1 MALGLGQNWKRVR
14 CVIHM
19 GRGDPST
26 ISQMMGRCGRD
37 GRPGLAILFME
48 PNRKKGKNSVKQFEH
63 GKKQLTDDDRMD
75 AYAVT
80 PVCLRVANAVDNLY
94 GYIPVSKED
103 PNYLKERSRHVSLKF
118 DPCDCSNCEPEA
130 ATQIHNCAHLL
141 RKDNFEDIMS
151 NPSRF
156 MEGMP
161 EYIKPK
167 KKRHQKTKYKS
178 RFSESNVKKIAD
190 DLVAHFK
197 RFYTNIFGSKPE
209 YKAEKYFTKT
219 DAKAVA
225 QAIEYIE
232 EPRLIAKLIGG
243 KWFDDQV
250 NNMFSFI
257 EVYKQSEF
265 FEKIVFEVEEGK
277 RQKENEEAEKARKK
291 KQQEEEKRRLNEKKE
306 ADRLAK
312 HAEDATALEGFKRA
326 RAAEVI
332 EAEERRCRGDLL
344 TSSSNPVT
352 LQPKAKRVR
361 LSPEEKKKNDEKI
374 KADKAAKK
382 AEDARALEGFKKA
395 RAAEVVERRA
405 KDGEIESTSLT

>member
-1 MALGLGQNWKRVR
+1 
-14 CVIHM
+14 
-19 GRGDPST
+19 
-26 ISQMMGRCGRD
+26 
-37 GRPGLAILFME
+37 
-48 PNRKKGKNSVKQFEH
+48 
-63 GKKQLTDDDRMD
+63 
-75 AYAVT
+75 
-80 PVCLRVANAVDNLY
+80 
-94 GYIPVSKED
+94 
-103 PNYLKERSRHVSLKF
+103 
-118 DPCDCSNCEPEA
+118 
-130 ATQIHNCAHLL
+130 
-141 RKDNFEDIMS
+141 MS

-243 KWFDDQV
+243 KWFDDQ
-250 NNMFSFI
+250 
-257 EVYKQSEF
+257 
-265 FEKIVFEVEEGK
+265 
-277 RQKENEEAEKARKK
+277 
-291 KQQEEEKRRLNEKKE
+291 KE